1 MFNDKQIKTVIAFS
15 VVIFIVL
22 ISVFFIN
29 TFHNNSLKFNE
40 TKEEPVLSL
49 TNDSNIFKV
58 NSIQIYSSANAL
70 NNLETQKDYWD
81 LDLFQ
86 YSDIAISIDNHVS
99 IDDLTQKNTIK
110 ELYIDNIQ
118 YPKSPDK
125 GKPHLYLKKANLLG
139 IGVIDPENLINNRVD
154 FNIISENTDDER
166 INDFYADCSNPIII
180 SAINEDI
187 VKNFIIRN
195 TRSAVTFD
203 GNLLVDSTILLSN
216 IEYTISFS
224 IHIINNLDE
233 EYICN
238 IEIPIKLSDDNDI
251 NTIYDGSYQ
260 VVLTDIPSGKFYKR
274 EN

>member
-15 VVIFIVL
+15 IVIFIVM
-22 ISVFFIN
+22 ISIFLIN
-29 TFHNNSLKFNE
+29 TLHNNSLKHND
-40 TKEEPVLSL
+40 TKEETILSL
-49 TNDSNIFKV
+49 TTDSNIFKIS
-58 NSIQIYSSANAL
+58 SIQIYSSANAL

-81 LDLFQ
+81 LNVFQ
-86 YSDIAISIDNHVS
+86 YSDIVISIDNHVS

-110 ELYIDNIQ
+110 SLYIDNIN
-118 YPKSPDK
+118 YPKLPDK
-125 GKPHLYLKKANLLG
+125 GTPKLYLKRPNLLG
-139 IGVIDPENLINNRVD
+139 IGVINQENLVNNRIDFNVIDENTSDDKINNY
-154 FNIISENTDDER
+154 
-166 INDFYADCSNPIII
+166 YADCSNPIIL

-216 IEYTISFS
+216 IEYTLTFS

-238 IEIPIKLSDDNDI
+238 LEIPIKLSDDNDI

-260 VVLTDIPSGKFYKR
+260 VILTDIPSGKFYKR

>member
-1 MFNDKQIKTVIAFS
+1 MFKDKQIKTVIVLS
-15 VVIFIVL
+15 IIIFIAL
-22 ISVFFIN
+22 ISIFIFN
-29 TFHNNSLKFNE
+29 TFLNNYSKSNDTEDE
-40 TKEEPVLSL
+40 TVLSL
-49 TNDSNIFKV
+49 TTDSNIFKI

-81 LDLFQ
+81 LNLFQ
-86 YSDIAISIDNHVS
+86 YSDIAITINNHVS

-110 ELYIDNIQ
+110 KMYIDNIE
-118 YPKSPDK
+118 YPKLPDK
-125 GKPHLYLKKANLLG
+125 GTPKLYLKSKKLLG
-139 IGVIDPENLINNRVD
+139 IGVINEENIIKDRVD
-154 FNIISENTDDER
+154 FDIITENVEDER
-166 INDFYADCSNPIII
+166 INSFYADCSNPILL
-180 SAINEDI
+180 SSINEDI

-203 GNLLVDSTILLSN
+203 GNLLLDSTILLSN
-216 IEYTISFS
+216 VEYTISFS

-238 IEIPIKLSDDNDI
+238 LEIPIKLSDDNDI

-260 VVLTDIPSGKFYKR
+260 VILTDIPSEKFYKR

>member
-58 NSIQIYSSANAL
+58 KSIQIYSSANAL

>member
-1 MFNDKQIKTVIAFS
+1 MFKDKQIKTVIVLS
-15 VVIFIVL
+15 IIIFIAL
-22 ISVFFIN
+22 ISIFIFN
-29 TFHNNSLKFNE
+29 TFLNNYSKSTNTEDE
-40 TKEEPVLSL
+40 TVLSL
-49 TNDSNIFKV
+49 TTDSNIFKI

-86 YSDIAISIDNHVS
+86 YSDIAITINNHVS
-99 IDDLTQKNTIK
+99 IDDLTQKNTVK
-110 ELYIDNIQ
+110 KMYIDNIE
-118 YPKSPDK
+118 YPKLPDK
-125 GKPHLYLKKANLLG
+125 GTPKLYLKNKNFLG
-139 IGVIDPENLINNRVD
+139 VGVIDEE
-154 FNIISENTDDER
+154 NIIKDRIDFDVITKNTENKSV
-166 INDFYADCSNPIII
+166 NSFYADCSNPILL
-180 SAINEDI
+180 SSINEEI

-203 GNLLVDSTILLSN
+203 GNLLLDSTILLSN

-224 IHIINNLDE
+224 IHIINDLNE

-238 IEIPIKLSDDNDI
+238 LEIPIKLSDDNDI

-260 VVLTDIPSGKFYKR
+260 VILTDIPSEKFYKR